1 MALCHWSRSG
11 TKRIAAAQSG
21 IRGSTVNTR
30 GKGKEKK
37 EKGREKKKGNRSSI
51 CQLTQGF

>member
-1 MALCHWSRSG
+1 MRERE
-11 TKRIAAAQSG
+11 KRDATVEKAMR
-21 IRGSTVNTR
+21 RG
-30 GKGKEKK
+30 GEKERKKK

>member
-1 MALCHWSRSG
+1 LRRPCEEEG
-11 TKRIAAAQSG
+11 KR
-21 IRGSTVNTR
+21 
-30 GKGKEKK
+30 KGKK

>member
-1 MALCHWSRSG
+1 V
-11 TKRIAAAQSG
+11 KR
-21 IRGSTVNTR
+21 R